1 MEQTKRTPGL
11 SASYLKIVAMVL
23 MCVDHLAL
31 LTLSSLAGIWLAGG
45 LPGEEGWMAA
55 YFAMRGAGR
64 LAFPLFAFFIAEGF
78 RHTRSAGRYAARLAV
93 FALLAE
99 VPFDLAI
106 AGRPFAPEGQNVLF
120 TLLLGLLALVW
131 LKAWG
136 GRPLFGLT
144 GVLLCLGAA
153 QAMHADYGGLGAAFI
168 PLFWMLPNRPGLRFG
183 GGALLFLGLGLQ
195 NFVQGGG
202 AAGLAAEPAA
212 ALGAVS
218 CLLPLAGLL
227 AFPLIRAY
235 NGERG
240 RRLPRYLFY
249 AFYPAQ
255 FLVFWLLSLAIER
268 LGG

>member
-1 MEQTKRTPGL
+1 MEQTERTPGL
-11 SASYLKIVAMVL
+11 SASYLKIAAMVL

-31 LTLSSLAGIWLAGG
+31 LPLSSLAGIWLAGG
-45 LPGEEGWMAA
+45 LPGEEVWMAA

-131 LKAWG
+131 LKVWG

-144 GVLLCLGAA
+144 GRSALPWGGAGDARRLRRAGSGVHPAVLDAAQPAGAA
-153 QAMHADYGGLGAAFI
+153 LWGRGAAIFGAG
-168 PLFWMLPNRPGLRFG
+168 PTEFRPGGRSG
-183 GGALLFLGLGLQ
+183 RAWRRSPPPRW
-195 NFVQGGG
+195 
-202 AAGLAAEPAA
+202 ARCPA
-212 ALGAVS
+212 
-218 CLLPLAGLL
+218 CCPWPDCWP
-227 AFPLIRAY
+227 FR
-235 NGERG
+235 
-240 RRLPRYLFY
+240 
-249 AFYPAQ
+249 
-255 FLVFWLLSLAIER
+255 
-268 LGG
+268 

>member
-45 LPGEEGWMAA
+45 LPGEEVWMAA

-168 PLFWMLPNRPGLRFG
+168 PLFWMLPNRPGLRCG

-195 NFVQGGG
+195 IFVQGGG
-202 AAGLAAEPAA
+202 AAGLAA
-212 ALGAVS
+212 
-218 CLLPLAGLL
+218 
-227 AFPLIRAY
+227 
-235 NGERG
+235 
-240 RRLPRYLFY
+240 
-249 AFYPAQ
+249 
-255 FLVFWLLSLAIER
+255 
-268 LGG
+268 

>member
-1 MEQTKRTPGL
+1 
-11 SASYLKIVAMVL
+11 MVL

-45 LPGEEGWMAA
+45 LPGEEVWMAA

-144 GVLLCLGAA
+144 GRSALPWGGAGDA
-153 QAMHADYGGLGAAFI
+153 RRLRRAGAAFI
-168 PLFWMLPNRPGLRFG
+168 PLFWMLPNPAGLRFG

-202 AAGLAAEPAA
+202 AAGLAAEP
-212 ALGAVS
+212 
-218 CLLPLAGLL
+218 P
-227 AFPLIRAY
+227 
-235 NGERG
+235 
-240 RRLPRYLFY
+240 PRWVRC
-249 AFYPAQ
+249 PACCPWPDCWP
-255 FLVFWLLSLAIER
+255 FR
-268 LGG
+268 

>member
-1 MEQTKRTPGL
+1 M
-11 SASYLKIVAMVL
+11 
-23 MCVDHLAL
+23 
-31 LTLSSLAGIWLAGG
+31 AGRRAA
-45 LPGEEGWMAA
+45 GEEDLDGRL
-55 YFAMRGAGR
+55 FRDEGRGAVGV
-64 LAFPLFAFFIAEGF
+64 PPFAFFIAEGF

-106 AGRPFAPEGQNVLF
+106 AGRPFAQEGQNVLF

-202 AAGLAAEPAA
+202 AAGLAAEP
-212 ALGAVS
+212 
-218 CLLPLAGLL
+218 P
-227 AFPLIRAY
+227 
-235 NGERG
+235 
-240 RRLPRYLFY
+240 PRW
-249 AFYPAQ
+249 ARCPACCPWPDCWP
-255 FLVFWLLSLAIER
+255 FR
-268 LGG
+268 